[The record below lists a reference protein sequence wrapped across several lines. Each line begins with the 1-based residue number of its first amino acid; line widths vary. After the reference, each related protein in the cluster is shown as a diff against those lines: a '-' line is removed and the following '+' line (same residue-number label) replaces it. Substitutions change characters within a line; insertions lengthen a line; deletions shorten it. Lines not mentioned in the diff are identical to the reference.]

1 MARKTVTTFTS
12 DITDAEIVESEYVV
26 VTITDKSASEVYTL
40 DANKSEVTALIEKAG
55 ASQKVRGRKPATDT
69 PATDAP
75 ATDAAPAPDA
85 APDATP
91 APDTAPDAAPAPV
104 APAPP
109 LPTDKPGKAGKAA

>member
-55 ASQKVRGRKPATDT
+55 ASQKVRGRKPATD
-69 PATDAP
+69 
-75 ATDAAPAPDA
+75 AAPAPDA